1 MRFFINLP
9 PEAGELFGWLI
20 KKDSLPSTV
29 PIFPNTEDM
38 GLVVASLISGAV
50 LAEVLPAPEQVTA
63 ALGKG
68 IPLGRLY
75 FQIPKN
81 LLYSVCPGLTPEVY
95 GGK

>member
-1 MRFFINLP
+1 MRFFIDTT
-9 PEAGELFGWLI
+9 PEGGPLFAWLI
-20 KKDSLPSTV
+20 KKDNRPSTV
-29 PIFPNTEDM
+29 PIFPESEDM

-50 LAEVLPAPEQVTA
+50 LAEVLPAPEQVTE
-63 ALGKG
+63 ALGAG

-81 LLYSVCPGLTPEVY
+81 VLYSVCPGLTPAVY